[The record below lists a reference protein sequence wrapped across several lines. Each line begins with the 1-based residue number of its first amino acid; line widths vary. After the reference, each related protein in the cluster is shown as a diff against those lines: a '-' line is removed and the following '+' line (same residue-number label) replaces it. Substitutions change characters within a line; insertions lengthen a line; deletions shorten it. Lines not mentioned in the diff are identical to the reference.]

1 MTDDNVSFS
10 TKGSVRFEDYTYY
23 GFGPG
28 ITIHISQ
35 INKGNEVRI
44 SYGPVTIGAGT
55 SATEDS
61 PDRSAF
67 TVSLNTS
74 H

>member
-10 TKGSVRFEDYTYY
+10 TKGSVRFETTPIEVDLT
-23 GFGPG
+23 G

-44 SYGPVTIGAGT
+44 SYGPVTIGDDGHFG
-55 SATEDS
+55 D
-61 PDRSAF
+61 
-67 TVSLNTS
+67 
-74 H
+74 